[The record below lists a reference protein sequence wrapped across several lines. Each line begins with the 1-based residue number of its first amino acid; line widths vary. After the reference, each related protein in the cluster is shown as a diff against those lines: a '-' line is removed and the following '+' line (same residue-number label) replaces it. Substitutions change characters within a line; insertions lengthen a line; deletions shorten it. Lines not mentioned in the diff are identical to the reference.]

1 MSMSMYNFAKE
12 EEYFLIKEEGTY
24 NYNHYLLWLF
34 MNINFLIKYVLIP

>member
-12 EEYFLIKEEGTY
+12 DEYFLIKEGTY